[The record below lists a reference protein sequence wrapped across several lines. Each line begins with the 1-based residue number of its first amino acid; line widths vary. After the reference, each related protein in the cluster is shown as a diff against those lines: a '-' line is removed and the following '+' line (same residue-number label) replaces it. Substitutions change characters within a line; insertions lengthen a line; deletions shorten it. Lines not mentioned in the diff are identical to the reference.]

1 MAKYW
6 KQQLPIIKE
15 EIWNTLVEK
24 KIKLKEE
31 QQWNETRLSSTKLEV
46 YNTLKI
52 KKNWDDILN
61 EQDILAKAITLRL
74 KSGANFLQLDK
85 GMQSNIERKLR
96 LCQGCKEH
104 IEDEEHFLLKCKNYK
119 SIREKILQPISNWTK
134 KKKMKL
140 LLGHNFKIDAA
151 TTKKKRK
158 EKR

>member
-15 EIWNTLVEK
+15 ETWNTLVEK

-46 YNTLKI
+46 YNTLKT

-74 KSGANFLQLDK
+74 KSGANFLHLDK
-85 GMQSNIERKLR
+85 GRQSNIERKLR
-96 LCQGCKEH
+96 LCQGCNES

-119 SIREKILQPISNWTK
+119 TIREKILQPISNWTK
-134 KKKMKL
+134 KK
-140 LLGHNFKIDAA
+140 
-151 TTKKKRK
+151 RK
-158 EKR
+158 